1 MKAYRYFPF
10 GEDEWKERHPQVTF
24 PELTNSEDDDEDRGK
39 MDRLRSFLGKGS
51 FGVVRRMQKISDGS
65 IVAVKEVSL
74 EGTLLDDVKRESEI
88 LKTLRH
94 RNIIEYRDLIF
105 RVDSM
110 HLVMEYA
117 ETSLAVV
124 FQRDAFDEK
133 IIIKIVKGIA
143 SALDYMH
150 GRGVIHRDLKLENIL
165 INDGDAKLADF
176 GLSTQTRSSLSLR
189 STLVGTIVYLSPERA
204 NSEKYGP
211 MADMWAVG
219 CIIWE
224 VSVRRRVE
232 VDFWKND
239 GTISKMVSDCQAIS
253 PVLAK
258 QVALLLQPEPLQ
270 RISALS
276 LRIHLDQASAETSP
290 LDSLPFPTFRW
301 DSSLLA
307 GHERREV
314 GAGFKVGYYTVSP
327 GSGRASERLL
337 ADAVLEYVE
346 SSDSANR
353 GALPRRGVAGVAALD
368 SEPSSAHFRL
378 RVAKLQESAAGGWRR
393 PPFSP
398 DWDEHAF
405 TRYPGDRVEQAPADI
420 ERRQRVARALD
431 SRPDRLGAGPGGGGA
446 RCGCTRC
453 STRAGTAR
461 RRCASARGGSG
472 RCRRWTRATT
482 PRGSTS
488 PGSSPTPC
496 ATAAPCPTPTA
507 APRRV
512 LRRPRSLPPRPR

>member
-1 MKAYRYFPF
+1 M
-10 GEDEWKERHPQVTF
+10 
-24 PELTNSEDDDEDRGK
+24 
-39 MDRLRSFLGKGS
+39 
-51 FGVVRRMQKISDGS
+51 
-65 IVAVKEVSL
+65 
-74 EGTLLDDVKRESEI
+74 DDVKRESEI

-276 LRIHLDQASAETSP
+276 LRIHLDQASAETLP

-431 SRPDRLGAGPGGGGA
+431 SRPDRLGAGPGGDVRVHTVFHACRDRETALRICAGGFWA
-446 RCGCTRC
+446 L
-453 STRAGTAR
+453 STLDPGYYAKGLYFAGELAYALRYGRAMPDADG
-461 RRCASARGGSG
+461 
-472 RCRRWTRATT
+472 
-482 PRGSTS
+482 
-488 PGSSPTPC
+488 C
-496 ATAAPCPTPTA
+496 ATARPAPPAIATA
-507 APRRV
+507 AAALITRAAWGAGAAGGV
-512 LRRPRSLPPRPR
+512 VTAGWWWWWWGGWE